1 MVHIGTF
8 IEVGLSQF
16 YIEYSFFQIFMCGH
30 VIIIYHRN
38 TFVLYLKDVQTNES
52 IC

>member
-16 YIEYSFFQIFMCGH
+16 YIEYSFSNIH
-30 VIIIYHRN
+30 VWSCSFS
-38 TFVLYLKDVQTNES
+38 TVDLQVMFPS
-52 IC
+52 